1 MALSTGI
8 ARPRLVL
15 VEGKDDVY
23 FCAAVRESRILP
35 CVQFMPYGGKSN
47 LSSFLYTLPRLPNF
61 SIVRGIA
68 VIRDA
73 DGDSNGAFQS
83 IQAALKRAGLPV
95 PTAELKPATR
105 DEITTAAL
113 VLPGDGAT
121 GELEDC
127 LLRSIVGHAYLAPV
141 NDFINVIEQLKGAP
155 LSERSKS
162 KVRSFMAIQDP
173 SHDLIGASAKAGVF
187 PLDHS
192 AFAGIEMVIRMISE
206 QPPSPTPAA

>member
-1 MALSTGI
+1 MTSRTEI
-8 ARPRLVL
+8 VHPRLVL

-23 FCAAVRESRILP
+23 FCAALRENRTLP
-35 CVQFMPYGGKSN
+35 EVQFMQYGGKSN

-61 SIVRGIA
+61 SLVRGIA

-73 DGDSNGAFQS
+73 DGDSNAAFQS
-83 IQAALKRAGLPV
+83 IQNGLKRAGLPV
-95 PTAELKPATR
+95 PSAELKPATR
-105 DEITTAAL
+105 DVVTTAAL
-113 VLPGDGAT
+113 VLPGDGAV

-127 LLRSIVGHAYLAPV
+127 LLQSVASHAYMRPV
-141 NDFINVIEQLKGAP
+141 DDLIKDVEQLKGAP

-187 PLDHS
+187 PLDHL
-192 AFAGIEMVIRMISE
+192 AFSGIERVIRIISE
-206 QPPSPTPAA
+206 